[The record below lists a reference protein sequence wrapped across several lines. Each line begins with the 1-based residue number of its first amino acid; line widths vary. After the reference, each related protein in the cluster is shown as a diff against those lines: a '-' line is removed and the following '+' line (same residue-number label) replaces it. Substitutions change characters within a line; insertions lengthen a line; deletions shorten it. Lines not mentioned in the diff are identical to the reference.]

1 MKTRTDGVRNVCS
14 RLPPNLT
21 AGGQNRIISKR
32 NLATA
37 HPAERSSGG
46 IERLLKRREFITLL
60 GSAAVVSR
68 LPMLVAPAQQQEAP
82 VIGLLSARSTHD
94 SRHLVAAFRRGLSE
108 GSFAEGQNV
117 IIEYRWALGQYD
129 RLPAMATEL
138 VRRPVSL
145 LASVGGEP
153 AALSAK
159 DSTSTIPI
167 VFVVGGDPVK
177 EGLAASLNS
186 PGGNSTGVSISTTML
201 GPKRLGLLR
210 ELVPGA
216 ATIGV
221 LLDPSFPLYESQL
234 QDVEEAARAL
244 ALQVIVLRAET
255 DCEIEAAFEIGA
267 RMRIA
272 ALMVAVSPFFDTRRD
287 KLVAVPARHAVPT
300 MYQFREFVTAGG
312 LVSYGVD
319 VGEAYRQIGLYAA
332 RILKGERPAD
342 LPIARPTKFEWVI
355 NLKTAKDLNLE
366 IPPKVLALAD
376 VVIE

>member
-1 MKTRTDGVRNVCS
+1 MKTRTDGVRNICS
-14 RLPPNLT
+14 WLAPNLT
-21 AGGQNRIISKR
+21 AGGQNHIFSKR
-32 NLATA
+32 NVAKA
-37 HPAERSSGG
+37 HAGESCSDG

-60 GSAAVVSR
+60 GGTAVASR
-68 LPMLVAPAQQQEAP
+68 LPLSVAPPQQPEVP
-82 VIGLLSARSTHD
+82 VIGFLSARSTDD
-94 SRHLVAAFRRGLSE
+94 SRHLVAAFRRGLRE
-108 GSFAEGQNV
+108 GGFAEGQNV

-129 RLPAMATEL
+129 RLPAMTTEL

-159 DSTSTIPI
+159 GSTSIIPI
-167 VFVVGGDPVK
+167 VFVIGGDPVK

-216 ATIGV
+216 QTIGI

-244 ALQVIVLRAET
+244 ALEVTVLRAET
-255 DCEIEAAFEIGA
+255 DCEIEAAFEIAA

-287 KLVAVPARHAVPT
+287 KLVDLPARHAVPT
-300 MYQFREFVTAGG
+300 MYQFREFVTSGG

-376 VVIE
+376 GVIE